1 MPWRTL
7 IAALALWGAASCVH
21 AASLTDEVWPEPDMN
36 GDGGIEVAF
45 ASHSPFVLEDVG
57 AGPKLDPPRRVSGM
71 LYMPA
76 DATAERESPA
86 VVLLHGTM
94 GIQPGRELAY
104 ARQFAAMGVAALVVD
119 TFGSRTDIATEYVD
133 RMLKI
138 TETMMVADA
147 YSALDFLATR
157 PEIDPHRVALM
168 GFAYGALATVLAGYE
183 QVAARFAPDGKRFAA
198 HVSFYGPCLAR
209 FEDNRATGA
218 PILMLS
224 GEFDTVADPKRCAA
238 TAEELRRGGA
248 RVEAIRYPGAYAQW
262 DGDQG
267 SPGNP
272 VRRPHNMSPCRF
284 TVERDGTV
292 RDGKSG
298 LEMSNGFYRK
308 VILAMC
314 DDPDGYLLQRDPDVR
329 AKSNRDLGRFLSGV
343 FDGTTAKQP

>member
-1 MPWRTL
+1 
-7 IAALALWGAASCVH
+7 
-21 AASLTDEVWPEPDMN
+21 
-36 GDGGIEVAF
+36 
-45 ASHSPFVLEDVG
+45 VLEDVG
-57 AGPKLDPPRRVSGM
+57 TGTRLDPSRRVSGS

-76 DATAERESPA
+76 GVAPERKSPA

-104 ARQFAAMGVAALVVD
+104 AQQFAAMGVAALVVD

-147 YSALDFLATR
+147 YAALDFLAAR

-198 HVSFYGPCLAR
+198 HVSLYGPCLAT
-209 FEDNRATGA
+209 FANNRATGA

-224 GEFDTVADPKRCAA
+224 GELDTVSDPKRCAA

-248 RVEAIRYPGAYAQW
+248 QVEAIRYPGAYAQW
-262 DGDQG
+262 DGEQG
-267 SPGNP
+267 ASGAP
-272 VRRPHNMSPCRF
+272 VRRPHNMSACRF
-284 TVERDGTV
+284 VVERDGTV

-308 VILAMC
+308 VILALC
-314 DDPDGYLLQRDPDVR
+314 DDPDGYLLQRDPAVR
-329 AKSNRDLGRFLSGV
+329 AKSNRDVGRFLASV
-343 FDGTTAKQP
+343 FSARPE